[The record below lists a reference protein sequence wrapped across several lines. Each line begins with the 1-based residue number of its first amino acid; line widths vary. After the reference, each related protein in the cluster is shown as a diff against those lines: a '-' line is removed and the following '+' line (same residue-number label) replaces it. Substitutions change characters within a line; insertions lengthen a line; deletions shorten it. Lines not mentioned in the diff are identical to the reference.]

1 MSYSKFRP
9 FQYALISVVFTFSV
23 ILTTGC
29 TQERY
34 NWQNHIENYDME
46 DIEYLFLEKG
56 ESITFHYTEHFA
68 DTPITID
75 KFEARS
81 GDESVFTVN
90 GNTITAVG
98 IGKATMPV
106 NLYSKAENTYY
117 YTTAATVYVTAKE
130 DSRLT
135 EIDSAQDLA
144 DIRKDLDGYYIL
156 KNNIDLSELG
166 DWNPIGNL
174 PLDESTSPGSNA
186 FRGFFINPYGYTIKD
201 LTISSSENIPH
212 GLYGGCHGGLF
223 GAIEDAYID
232 GLILENVQID
242 LSDFEGGRS
251 SAGGITASSLN
262 SVIRNCNVT
271 GRIVSQDSGGGIDGG
286 ASWGRLIG
294 CRFEGTVISTE
305 NGAGGIAGFG
315 HIVQDCSVKAT
326 VQGVLS
332 AGGILGFVTTPTHFI
347 LNCKFTGELLSDG
360 NTGESVGY
368 DPYSR
373 YEKYG
378 KNYL

>member
-1 MSYSKFRP
+1 MKNCRVKIFCYNIFVVLLI
-9 FQYALISVVFTFSV
+9 LISVLVV
-23 ILTTGC
+23 GC
-29 TQERY
+29 SPKEY

-56 ESITFHYTEHFA
+56 ESVTFNYTEHFA

-81 GDESVFTVN
+81 SDESVFTVS

-98 IGKATMPV
+98 IGRATMPV

-117 YTTAATVYVTAKE
+117 YTTAATIYVTAKE
-130 DSRLT
+130 DTRLT

-156 KNNIDLSELG
+156 KNNIDLSEWG

-174 PLDESTSPGSNA
+174 PLEEESVLPGNNA
-186 FRGFFINPYGYTIKD
+186 FRGVFINPYGYTIKN

-223 GAIEDAYID
+223 GDIKDAYID
-232 GLILENVQID
+232 GLILKNVQID

-271 GRIVSQDSGGGIDGG
+271 GRIVSQDSSGGIDGG

-294 CRFEGTVISTE
+294 CRFKGTVVSTE

-315 HIVQDCSVKAT
+315 YIVQDCSVDAT
-326 VQGVLS
+326 VQGAFS
-332 AGGILGFVTTPTHFI
+332 AGGILGLVTTPTHFI
-347 LNCKFTGELLSDG
+347 VNCNFTGELLSDG
-360 NTGESVGY
+360 MTNESVGY

-373 YEKYG
+373 YK
-378 KNYL
+378 